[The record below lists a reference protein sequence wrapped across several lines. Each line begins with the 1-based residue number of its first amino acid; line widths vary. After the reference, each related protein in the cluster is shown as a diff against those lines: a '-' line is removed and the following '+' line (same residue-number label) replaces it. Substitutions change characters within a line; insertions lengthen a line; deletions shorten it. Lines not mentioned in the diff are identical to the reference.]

1 MPLFILEKYI
11 LEKLDHTQSNW
22 VEHHVPCPECG
33 SQDNVSINKDG
44 SWKCFGGDCQA
55 HGQHYGDGNY
65 ELSDKTKKKETKL
78 TATGILGALTDRKIS
93 SETAKKYGVTI
104 TRNKD
109 GSIKEHLY
117 PYYSDGKKI
126 AQKIRSVKT
135 KDFRIE
141 GSVRDADLFGTQ
153 STQSKGKFITIVEGE
168 CDAMAAYE
176 LMGSKWGVV
185 SVINGASSAARDI
198 KRNLEFF
205 NDFESVVICFDSDKA
220 GKTAARQVAE
230 LFPPSKAKIMTLPT
244 EYKDANEMLK
254 DNKRQAF
261 MEYWWAAKLFAPD
274 GIIRGDNMWGIV
286 TEEIDQSF
294 VEYPWAG
301 MNELTYG
308 IRTHELI
315 TIAAGSGMGKS
326 QFLRELIY
334 YLINTEDSGN
344 IGLLMMEEST
354 RRTGLSLMSMSANR
368 PLHLPDT
375 YIDGEELREHY
386 DATLGTGKVFLYDS
400 FGSNTIDNIIS
411 KVRYMAKGLDC
422 KYVFLDHISILVSDQ
437 QSGDE
442 RKALD
447 EISTKLRT
455 LIQETGI
462 ALFMVSHLK
471 RPGGTAHEEGGL
483 TSLSQLR
490 GSAGIGQL
498 SDMVIGLER
507 DGQHDD
513 PQIRNTTTIRV
524 LKNRF
529 SGLTGPACYLYYDK
543 DTGRMLETDKPSEN
557 NDPED
562 EF

>member
-1 MPLFILEKYI
+1 MD
-11 LEKLDHTQSNW
+11 KLNHANSNW
-22 VEHHVPCPECG
+22 KAHHVPCTVCDSSDG
-33 SQDNVSINKDG
+33 VSINEDDSWHCFSCESHGSKYDG
-44 SWKCFGGDCQA
+44 DYTENGD
-55 HGQHYGDGNY
+55 
-65 ELSDKTKKKETKL
+65 SSKSKEAKIKSK
-78 TATGILGALTDRKIS
+78 GIVGALTDRKIS

-109 GSIKEHLY
+109 GSVKEHLY
-117 PYYSDGKKI
+117 PYFADGKLI
-126 AQKIRSVKT
+126 AQKIRNVKD

-141 GSVRDADLFGTQ
+141 GTVRHADLFGAQTV
-153 STQSKGKFITIVEGE
+153 QSKGKFITLVEGE
-168 CDAMAAYE
+168 CDAMACYE
-176 LMGSKWGVV
+176 LMGSKWAVC
-185 SVINGASSAARDI
+185 SVINGASSASRDV

-205 NDFESVVICFDSDKA
+205 DGFENVVICFDSDKV
-220 GKTAARQVAE
+220 GKKAARQVAE
-230 LFPPSKAKIMTLPT
+230 LFPPSKAKIMSLPSD
-244 EYKDANEMLK
+244 YKDANDMLK
-254 DNKRQAF
+254 DNKRQLF
-261 MEYWWAAKLFAPD
+261 MEHWWAAKLFAPD
-274 GIIRGDNMWGIV
+274 GIIRGDSMWDIV

-294 VEYPWAG
+294 IEYPWEG

-334 YLINTEDSGN
+334 YLLNTEESGN

-354 RRTGLSLMSMSANR
+354 RRTGLSIMSLSANR
-368 PLHLPDT
+368 PLHLPNV
-375 YIDGEELREHY
+375 YIDDEELREHY
-386 DATLGTGKVFLYDS
+386 DATLGTGKIFLYDS

-411 KVRYMAKGLDC
+411 RVRYMAKGLDC
-422 KYVFLDHISILVSDQ
+422 KYIFLDHISILVSDQ

-455 LIQETGI
+455 LIQETGV
-462 ALFMVSHLK
+462 AFFMVSHLK
-471 RPGGTAHEEGGL
+471 RPGGTAHEEGGI

-507 DGQHDD
+507 DGQHED
-513 PQIRNTTTIRV
+513 PKIRNTTTVRV

-543 DTGRMLETDKPSEN
+543 DSGRMLETTNPKDNE
-557 NDPED
+557 ED
-562 EF
+562 DDDDF

>member
-1 MPLFILEKYI
+1 M
-11 LEKLDHTQSNW
+11 EKLDHTNSNW
-22 VEHHVPCPECG
+22 KAHHVSCTSCDSSDG
-33 SQDNVSINKDG
+33 VSINEDNSWHCFSCEAHGSSYDG
-44 SWKCFGGDCQA
+44 SFVENGEIPK
-55 HGQHYGDGNY
+55 
-65 ELSDKTKKKETKL
+65 EKETRL
-78 TATGILGALTDRKIS
+78 TATGIAGALTDRKIS
-93 SETAKKYGVTI
+93 ADTAKKYGVTI
-104 TRNKD
+104 TRNTD
-109 GSIKEHLY
+109 GSVKEHLY
-117 PYYSDGKKI
+117 PYYAEGKKI
-126 AQKIRSVKT
+126 AQKIRNVKS

-141 GSVRDADLFGTQ
+141 GSVRNAELFGSKSIQT
-153 STQSKGKFITIVEGE
+153 KGKFITIVEGE

-198 KRNLEFF
+198 KRNLESF
-205 NDFESVVICFDSDKA
+205 NDFESIVICFDSDTAGRKA
-220 GKTAARQVAE
+220 AKQVAE
-230 LFPPSKAKIMTLPT
+230 LFPPSKARIMTLPT
-244 EYKDANEMLK
+244 DYKDANDMLK
-254 DNKRQAF
+254 DNKMKAF
-261 MEYWWAAKLFAPD
+261 MECWWAAKLFAPD
-274 GIIRGDNMWGIV
+274 GIISGDNMWDIV
-286 TEEIDQSF
+286 NEEIDQSF
-294 VEYPWAG
+294 VEYPWQG
-301 MNELTYG
+301 MNDLTYG

-334 YLINTEDSGN
+334 YLINVEDSGN

-375 YIDGEELREHY
+375 YIDDTEMREHY

-411 KVRYMAKGLDC
+411 RVRYMAKGLDC
-422 KYVFLDHISILVSDQ
+422 KYVFLDHISIIVSDQ

-447 EISTKLRT
+447 EIATKLRT

-471 RPGGTAHEEGGL
+471 RPGGTAHEEGGI

-543 DTGRMLETDKPSEN
+543 DTGRMLETTKPNEG
-557 NDPED
+557 NDD
-562 EF
+562 EEHEF

>member
-11 LEKLDHTQSNW
+11 LEKLDHANSNW
-22 VEHHVPCPECG
+22 KAHHVPCTSCDSSDG
-33 SQDNVSINKDG
+33 VSINEDN
-44 SWKCFGGDCQA
+44 SWHCFSCEA
-55 HGQHYGDGNY
+55 HGSSYNGEY
-65 ELSDKTKKKETKL
+65 EVTNKPVKEQAKL

-205 NDFESVVICFDSDKA
+205 NDFESVVVCFDSDKA
-220 GKTAARQVAE
+220 GKKAARQVAE
-230 LFPPSKAKIMTLPT
+230 LFPPSKAKIMTLPS

-447 EISTKLRT
+447 EIATKLRT

-471 RPGGTAHEEGGL
+471 RPGGTAHEEGGI

-557 NDPED
+557 NEPED

>member
-1 MPLFILEKYI
+1 
-11 LEKLDHTQSNW
+11 
-22 VEHHVPCPECG
+22 
-33 SQDNVSINKDG
+33 
-44 SWKCFGGDCQA
+44 
-55 HGQHYGDGNY
+55 
-65 ELSDKTKKKETKL
+65 
-78 TATGILGALTDRKIS
+78 
-93 SETAKKYGVTI
+93 
-104 TRNKD
+104 
-109 GSIKEHLY
+109 
-117 PYYSDGKKI
+117 
-126 AQKIRSVKT
+126 VKS

-141 GSVRDADLFGTQ
+141 GSVRNAELFGSKSIQT
-153 STQSKGKFITIVEGE
+153 KGKFITIVEGE

-198 KRNLEFF
+198 KRNLESF
-205 NDFESVVICFDSDKA
+205 NDFESIVICFDSDTAGRKA
-220 GKTAARQVAE
+220 AKQVAE
-230 LFPPSKAKIMTLPT
+230 LFPPSKARIMTLPT
-244 EYKDANEMLK
+244 DYKDANDMLK
-254 DNKRQAF
+254 DNKMKAF
-261 MEYWWAAKLFAPD
+261 MECWWAAKLFAPD
-274 GIIRGDNMWGIV
+274 GIIRGDNMWDIV
-286 TEEIDQSF
+286 NEEIDQSF
-294 VEYPWAG
+294 VEYPWQG
-301 MNELTYG
+301 MNDLTYG

-334 YLINTEDSGN
+334 YLINVEDSGN

-375 YIDGEELREHY
+375 YIDDTEMREHY

-411 KVRYMAKGLDC
+411 RVRYMAKGLDC
-422 KYVFLDHISILVSDQ
+422 KYVFLDHISIIVSDQ

-447 EISTKLRT
+447 EIATKLRT

-471 RPGGTAHEEGGL
+471 RPGGTAHEEGGI

-543 DTGRMLETDKPSEN
+543 DTGRMLETTKPSEGG
-557 NDPED
+557 DD
-562 EF
+562 EEHEF

>member
-1 MPLFILEKYI
+1 
-11 LEKLDHTQSNW
+11 
-22 VEHHVPCPECG
+22 
-33 SQDNVSINKDG
+33 
-44 SWKCFGGDCQA
+44 
-55 HGQHYGDGNY
+55 
-65 ELSDKTKKKETKL
+65 
-78 TATGILGALTDRKIS
+78 
-93 SETAKKYGVTI
+93 
-104 TRNKD
+104 
-109 GSIKEHLY
+109 
-117 PYYSDGKKI
+117 
-126 AQKIRSVKT
+126 
-135 KDFRIE
+135 
-141 GSVRDADLFGTQ
+141 
-153 STQSKGKFITIVEGE
+153 
-168 CDAMAAYE
+168 
-176 LMGSKWGVV
+176 
-185 SVINGASSAARDI
+185 
-198 KRNLEFF
+198 
-205 NDFESVVICFDSDKA
+205 
-220 GKTAARQVAE
+220 
-230 LFPPSKAKIMTLPT
+230 MTLPT
-244 EYKDANEMLK
+244 DYKDANDMLK
-254 DNKRQAF
+254 DNKMKAF
-261 MEYWWAAKLFAPD
+261 MECWWAAKLFAPD
-274 GIIRGDNMWGIV
+274 GIIRGDNMWDIV
-286 TEEIDQSF
+286 NEEIDQSF
-294 VEYPWAG
+294 VEYPWQG
-301 MNELTYG
+301 MNDLTYG

-334 YLINTEDSGN
+334 YLINVEDSGN

-375 YIDGEELREHY
+375 YIDDTEMREHY

-411 KVRYMAKGLDC
+411 RVRYMAKGLDC
-422 KYVFLDHISILVSDQ
+422 KYVFLDHISIIVSDQ

-447 EISTKLRT
+447 EIATKLRT

-471 RPGGTAHEEGGL
+471 RPGGTAHEEGGI

-543 DTGRMLETDKPSEN
+543 DTGRMLETTKPNEG
-557 NDPED
+557 NDD
-562 EF
+562 EEHEF

>member
-1 MPLFILEKYI
+1 M
-11 LEKLDHTQSNW
+11 EKLDHTNSNW
-22 VEHHVPCPECG
+22 KAHHVSCTSCDSSDG
-33 SQDNVSINKDG
+33 VSINEDNSWHCFSCEAHGSSYDG
-44 SWKCFGGDCQA
+44 SFVENGEIPK
-55 HGQHYGDGNY
+55 
-65 ELSDKTKKKETKL
+65 EKETRL
-78 TATGILGALTDRKIS
+78 TATGIAGALTDRKIS
-93 SETAKKYGVTI
+93 ADTAKKYGVTI
-104 TRNKD
+104 TRNTD
-109 GSIKEHLY
+109 GSVKEHLY
-117 PYYSDGKKI
+117 PYYAEGKKI
-126 AQKIRSVKT
+126 AQKIRNVKS

-141 GSVRDADLFGTQ
+141 GSVRNAELFGSKSIQT
-153 STQSKGKFITIVEGE
+153 KGKFITIVEGE

-198 KRNLEFF
+198 KRNLESF
-205 NDFESVVICFDSDKA
+205 NDFESIVICFDSDTAGRKA
-220 GKTAARQVAE
+220 AKQVAE
-230 LFPPSKAKIMTLPT
+230 LFPPSKARIMTLPT
-244 EYKDANEMLK
+244 DYKDANDMLK
-254 DNKRQAF
+254 DNKMKAF
-261 MEYWWAAKLFAPD
+261 MECWWAAKLFAPD
-274 GIIRGDNMWGIV
+274 GIIRGDNMWDIV
-286 TEEIDQSF
+286 NEEIDQSF
-294 VEYPWAG
+294 VEYPWQG
-301 MNELTYG
+301 MNDLTYG

-334 YLINTEDSGN
+334 YLINVEDSGN

-375 YIDGEELREHY
+375 YIDDTEMREHY

-411 KVRYMAKGLDC
+411 RVRYMAKGLDC
-422 KYVFLDHISILVSDQ
+422 KYVFLDHISIIVSDQ

-447 EISTKLRT
+447 EIATKLRT

-471 RPGGTAHEEGGL
+471 RPGGTAHEEGGI

-543 DTGRMLETDKPSEN
+543 DTGRMLETEKPSDGSET
-557 NDPED
+557 ED

>member
-11 LEKLDHTQSNW
+11 LEKLDHANSNW
-22 VEHHVPCPECG
+22 KAHHVPCTSCDSSDG
-33 SQDNVSINKDG
+33 VSINEDN
-44 SWKCFGGDCQA
+44 SWHCFSCEA
-55 HGQHYGDGNY
+55 HGSSYNGEHEITQQPV
-65 ELSDKTKKKETKL
+65 KEQAKL

-205 NDFESVVICFDSDKA
+205 NDFESVVVCFDSDKA
-220 GKTAARQVAE
+220 GKKAARQVAE
-230 LFPPSKAKIMTLPT
+230 LFPPSKAKIMTLPS

-447 EISTKLRT
+447 EIATKLRT

-471 RPGGTAHEEGGL
+471 RPGGTAHEEGGI

-557 NDPED
+557 NEPED